1 MLAPGDNNSGGEI
14 SMAKRVGM
22 EVAVAVAEAVG
33 QCDIDM
39 AAVYPITP
47 QSHIAEHLS
56 DLVADGKINAEFV
69 TVESEHSAMS
79 AVIGASGTG
88 ARVYTATSS
97 QGLMLMHEL
106 LPIASGMRL
115 PIVMGIANRAVS
127 GPLNILNDHS
137 DIMPQRD
144 SGWISLFV
152 ENGQEAVDLSIQAF
166 KIAEHKDVNLPV
178 CVNIDGFQ
186 LTHMVEPLEFPEQ
199 ELVDKFLPP
208 RVPYATLHPS
218 RPVTMGAFAMSD
230 YFTEMQKA
238 KNEALINSKKVILE
252 VWAEWAKMFGRAYKP
267 VETYKAEDAE
277 ILMLTMGS
285 MGETAEMAI
294 DALREKGVSVGLLK
308 LRLWRPFPFE
318 EIKAVL
324 KNAKKLIVTDRA
336 VSFGGPGGPV
346 FSEIKSALYSDAQR
360 LVIYN
365 YIIGLGGRDVT
376 VKDFIGMVEKV
387 IPYSAE
393 KTVNTYEFWG
403 VRES

>member
-1 MLAPGDNNSGGEI
+1 MLAPGDNNSGGKI

-33 QCDIDM
+33 LCDIDM

-56 DLVADGKINAEFV
+56 DLVADGKIEAEFV

-186 LTHMVEPLEFPEQ
+186 LTHMVEPLELPDQ
-199 ELVDKFLPP
+199 DLVNKFLPT

-218 RPVTMGAFAMSD
+218 KPVTMGAFAMSD

-238 KNEALINSKKVILE
+238 KDEALKNSKKVILE
-252 VWAEWAKMFGRAYKP
+252 VWDEWFKIFGRAYKP
-267 VETYKAEDAE
+267 VETYMAEDAE

-294 DALREKGVSVGLLK
+294 DALRAKGVLAGLIK

-318 EIKAVL
+318 EIKIVL

-346 FSEIKSALYSDAQR
+346 FSEIKSALYFEAKR
-360 LVIYN
+360 PAIYN

-376 VKDFIGMVEKV
+376 VKDFVGMFEKV
-387 IPYSAE
+387 IPYSVDKA
-393 KTVNTYEFWG
+393 VDTYEFWG

>member
-1 MLAPGDNNSGGEI
+1 
-14 SMAKRVGM
+14 MAKRVGM

-186 LTHMVEPLEFPEQ
+186 LTHMVEPLELPDQ

-208 RVPYATLHPS
+208 RVPYATLHPAK
-218 RPVTMGAFAMSD
+218 PVTMGAFAMSD

-238 KNEALINSKKVILE
+238 KDEALINSKKVILE
-252 VWAEWAKMFGRAYKP
+252 VWDEWAKMFGRSYKP

-294 DALREKGVSVGLLK
+294 DALRAKGVAAGLVK
-308 LRLWRPFPFE
+308 LRLWRPFPFD

-346 FSEIKSALYSDAQR
+346 FSEIKSALYHDVHRPAM
-360 LVIYN
+360 YN

-376 VKDFIGMVEKV
+376 VKDFIGMFEKV
-387 IPYSAE
+387 IPYSSE
-393 KTVNTYEFWG
+393 KTVDTYEYWG

>member
-1 MLAPGDNNSGGEI
+1 
-14 SMAKRVGM
+14 MAKRIGM

-56 DLVADGKINAEFV
+56 DLVADGKIDAEFV

-144 SGWISLFV
+144 AGWISLFA
-152 ENGQEAVDLSIQAF
+152 ENGQEAIDLSIQAF
-166 KIAEHKDVNLPV
+166 KIAEHKDVMLPV

-186 LTHMVEPLEFPEQ
+186 LTHMVEPLEFPDAGIGGQ
-199 ELVDKFLPP
+199 IS
-208 RVPYATLHPS
+208 AAICAACHAAS
-218 RPVTMGAFAMSD
+218 R
-230 YFTEMQKA
+230 KA
-238 KNEALINSKKVILE
+238 GNDGRFCHVRLFYGNYESKDEALKNSKKVILE
-252 VWAEWAKMFGRAYKP
+252 VWDEWAKMFGRAYKP

-294 DALREKGVSVGLLK
+294 DELRAKGVKAGLVK
-308 LRLWRPFPFE
+308 FDSGVPSRLR
-318 EIKAVL
+318 
-324 KNAKKLIVTDRA
+324 
-336 VSFGGPGGPV
+336 
-346 FSEIKSALYSDAQR
+346 KSKPL
-360 LVIYN
+360 
-365 YIIGLGGRDVT
+365 
-376 VKDFIGMVEKV
+376 
-387 IPYSAE
+387 
-393 KTVNTYEFWG
+393 
-403 VRES
+403 